1 MFYPRNGILRLVG
14 HPGGSD
20 LSGYSP
26 FTGTIFSGI
35 TQVKP
40 EHGEPF
46 DTLEDSGVLLDARV
60 ENEI

>member
-46 DTLEDSGVLLDARV
+46 DTLEDS
-60 ENEI
+60 